1 MKQSSLV
8 LLNFYKMHQEFKCNV
23 ENQDGKTHKQKF
35 TGEVTRN
42 YCSIYN
48 YDSVNFKTA
57 ASWMNF
63 TPQYFSKIF

>member
-8 LLNFYKMHQEFKCNV
+8 LLNFIKCIRNLKCNV

-35 TGEVTRN
+35 TGRLQKLLQYIDN
-42 YCSIYN
+42 N

-57 ASWMNF
+57 AS
-63 TPQYFSKIF
+63 